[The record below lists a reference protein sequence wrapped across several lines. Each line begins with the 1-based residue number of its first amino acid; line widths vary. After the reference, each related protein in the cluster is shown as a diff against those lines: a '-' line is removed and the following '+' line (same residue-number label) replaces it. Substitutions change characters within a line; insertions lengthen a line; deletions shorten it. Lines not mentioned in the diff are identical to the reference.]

1 MSTPDQPSPWDP
13 SAQQPPGYAAP
24 SQPGWGP
31 PPAPGGQPG
40 WGPPPGY
47 AAPSQP
53 GWGPPPAGYQ
63 PGPYDDP
70 GLRDPVW
77 AVLAHASLYVVPLI
91 GPLVIYLVYKDSS
104 PYTRHHAAEALNL
117 AITLAIATVASLVL
131 MLLLVGFVMI
141 IAVVLWGL
149 VAPVLGILAASRRQA
164 YRYPV
169 TLHLVS

>member
-13 SAQQPPGYAAP
+13 SAQ
-24 SQPGWGP
+24 
-31 PPAPGGQPG
+31 
-40 WGPPPGY
+40 PPPGY

-77 AVLAHASLYVVPLI
+77 AVLAHASLYVFPLL
-91 GPLVIYLVYKDSS
+91 GPLVIYLVYKDTS

-117 AITLAIATVASLVL
+117 SITLTIAVVVSIP
-131 MLLLVGFVMI
+131 LLFVLVGFLTLA
-141 IAVVLWGL
+141 AVAVWGI
-149 VAPVLGILAASRRQA
+149 VAPVLGILAASRRQS